1 MGDFAVACVPSSL
14 TLAEWTLGDGDL
26 VMLRPGSL
34 PSLETLLGS
43 YGVFLSAEE
52 ENEVEFDGREDSL
65 PGAGLLEGFHV

>member
-1 MGDFAVACVPSSL
+1 MGDFVGACVPSSL
-14 TLAEWTLGDGDL
+14 TLAEWTLGDGDF

-52 ENEVEFDGREDSL
+52 ENEVEFGGREDSL
-65 PGAGLLEGFHV
+65 PGAGLLEGFLV